1 MNFNL
6 FNSIPLLKPRKNA
19 FKLSHNVKL
28 TCEMGQLVPV
38 FVQDVLPSDRFKLSV
53 SNIVRF
59 APLLAPIMSEVDVF
73 FHFFFVPNRIIW
85 SEWETFMTGSKNGR
99 KLDEDQVPVPPRI
112 VFDGN
117 ILNSALKNGQNWA
130 NDGHAPLTHGSL
142 ADYLGFQTF
151 KSGITFNNGL
161 YPLDELP
168 FRAYYKIWSDWY
180 RDENL
185 IDDVLPDYID
195 NSGDRLITNSNL
207 TDVEN
212 LMQLRRRC
220 WKKDYFTS
228 ALPFAQKGDDVLIPG
243 SGVSAGDIFD
253 SNRSVLFEGTA
264 VPHRSSSTTLTSID
278 DRDVHFSSPASSSA
292 GKLKY
297 PSVSSGS
304 TILGGGDISLITNT
318 RISGSS
324 LNRLLSDSASAS
336 EGTIRELR
344 RAFAAQKFFE
354 RRAVGGTRYIEQNY
368 AFFGVRSSDGR
379 LQRSEYLGGSK
390 NPVVI
395 SQVLQTSEG
404 TASSPLG
411 TPAGN
416 AVSAGGKYIF
426 DRSFEEYGWIIGL
439 MSIMPKPDYIQGI
452 PKMFLRRDIYDYYWP
467 QFAKIGE
474 QPIENQELYFSP
486 TSKNNDGTFGYTP
499 RYAEYRFR
507 NNRVCGDFKDTLK
520 FWTLARDF
528 DSPQALNHSFVECN
542 PSDRIFAVSDAASAD
557 YNHLWCEIGLNVK
570 SLRPLPKYG
579 ESM

>member
-73 FHFFFVPNRIIW
+73 FHFFFVPNRIVW

-99 KLDEDQVPVPPRI
+99 KLADDQVPVPPRV

-151 KSGITFNNGL
+151 KSGTTFTNGS

-243 SGVSAGDIFD
+243 GISVDPSSNLFISGTGGLS
-253 SNRSVLFEGTA
+253 L
-264 VPHRSSSTTLTSID
+264 
-278 DRDVHFSSPASSSA
+278 
-292 GKLKY
+292 
-297 PSVSSGS
+297 SSGS
-304 TILGGGDISLITNT
+304 VPSNQYLNVTARFNDPKSGDLYVDNGNGKVGTTYQALSVLTGSQFNEFAN
-318 RISGSS
+318 SG
-324 LNRLLSDSASAS
+324 AS

-379 LQRSEYLGGSK
+379 LQRSEYLGGSR

-404 TASSPLG
+404 TSSSPLG

-486 TSKNNDGTFGYTP
+486 TSNNNDGTFGYTP

-528 DSPQALNHSFVECN
+528 DAPQALNHSFVECN

>member
-28 TCEMGQLVPV
+28 TCEMGQLVPF
-38 FVQDVLPSDRFKLSV
+38 FVQDVLPSDRFKISV

-59 APLLAPIMSEVDVF
+59 APLLAPIMSEVDVY

-99 KLDEDQVPVPPRI
+99 KLADDQVPVPPRI
-112 VFDGN
+112 VFDGG
-117 ILNSALKNGQNWA
+117 ILNSALTNGQNWA

-151 KSGITFNNGL
+151 KSGTTFKNGS

-185 IDDVLPDYID
+185 IEDVLPDYID

-243 SGVSAGDIFD
+243 GISVDPD
-253 SNRSVLFEGTA
+253 SQLFLQGTGGLHLA
-264 VPHRSSSTTLTSID
+264 
-278 DRDVHFSSPASSSA
+278 
-292 GKLKY
+292 
-297 PSVSSGS
+297 SGS
-304 TILGGGDISLITNT
+304 VPTNQYLDVFARFNDPKSGDLYVDNGNGKISTSYQSLSLL
-318 RISGSS
+318 SGSQFNEFANS
-324 LNRLLSDSASAS
+324 GAS

-368 AFFGVRSSDGR
+368 AFFGVKSSDGR

-426 DRSFEEYGWIIGL
+426 NRSFEEYGWIIGL

-467 QFAKIGE
+467 QFAKVGE

-486 TSKNNDGTFGYTP
+486 TSNNNDGTFGYTP

-528 DSPQALNHSFVECN
+528 DAPQALNHSFVECN
-542 PSDRIFAVSDAASAD
+542 PSDRIFAVSDAASAN

>member
-28 TCEMGQLVPV
+28 TCEMGQLVPI

-99 KLDEDQVPVPPRI
+99 KLAEDQVPVPPRI
-112 VFDGN
+112 VFDGS

-195 NSGDRLITNSNL
+195 NSGDRLITNANL

-243 SGVSAGDIFD
+243 SSSDISFK
-253 SNRSVLFEGTA
+253 SGMLPTA
-264 VPHRSSSTTLTSID
+264 QYSTSQGA
-278 DRDVHFSSPASSSA
+278 F
-292 GKLKY
+292 
-297 PSVSSGS
+297 SGS
-304 TILGGGDISLITNT
+304 TVPVDASPVSIKKMPRSSNSGNLVV
-318 RISGSS
+318 GSS
-324 LNRLLSDSASAS
+324 EDSLFPNTNIFNIDPKSLNEYLVGGHAS

-486 TSKNNDGTFGYTP
+486 TSNNNEGTFGYTP

-528 DSPQALNHSFVECN
+528 DAPQALNHSFVECN
-542 PSDRIFAVSDAASAD
+542 PSDRIFAVSDSASAD

>member
-53 SNIVRF
+53 SSIVRF

-112 VFDGN
+112 VFDGS

-151 KSGITFNNGL
+151 KSGTTFNTGH

-195 NSGDRLITNSNL
+195 NSGDRLITNANL

-243 SGVSAGDIFD
+243 SASDISFK
-253 SNRSVLFEGTA
+253 SGMLPTA
-264 VPHRSSSTTLTSID
+264 QYSTSQGA
-278 DRDVHFSSPASSSA
+278 F
-292 GKLKY
+292 
-297 PSVSSGS
+297 SGS
-304 TILGGGDISLITNT
+304 TVPVDASPVSIKKMPRSSNSGNLVVGSGEDSLYPNTN
-318 RISGSS
+318 IFNIDPKS
-324 LNRLLSDSASAS
+324 LNEYLVGGHAS

-390 NPVVI
+390 SPVVI

-426 DRSFEEYGWIIGL
+426 NRSFEEYGWIIGL

-486 TSKNNDGTFGYTP
+486 TSNNNDGTFGYTP

-507 NNRVCGDFKDTLK
+507 NNRVCGDFRDTLK

-542 PSDRIFAVSDAASAD
+542 PSDRIFAVSDSASAD

>member
-28 TCEMGQLVPV
+28 TCEMGQLVPIY
-38 FVQDVLPSDRFKLSV
+38 VQDVLPSDRFKLSV

-99 KLDEDQVPVPPRI
+99 KLTDDQVPVPPRV
-112 VFDGN
+112 VFEGN
-117 ILNSALKNGQNWA
+117 ILNAALKNGQNWA

-151 KSGITFNNGL
+151 KSGTTFTNGS

-195 NSGDRLITNSNL
+195 NSGDRLITNGNL
-207 TDVEN
+207 TDIEN

-243 SGVSAGDIFD
+243 GISVDPSSNLFISGTGGLS
-253 SNRSVLFEGTA
+253 L
-264 VPHRSSSTTLTSID
+264 
-278 DRDVHFSSPASSSA
+278 
-292 GKLKY
+292 
-297 PSVSSGS
+297 SSGS
-304 TILGGGDISLITNT
+304 VPPNQYLDVTARFNDRKSGDLYVDNGNGKVGATYQSLSLLTGSQFNEFAN
-318 RISGSS
+318 SG
-324 LNRLLSDSASAS
+324 AS

-344 RAFAAQKFFE
+344 RAFAAQRFFE
-354 RRAVGGTRYIEQNY
+354 RKAVGGTRYIEQNY
-368 AFFGVRSSDGR
+368 AFFGVKSSDGR
-379 LQRSEYLGGSK
+379 LQRSEYLGGSR

-486 TSKNNDGTFGYTP
+486 TSNNNDGTFGYTP

-542 PSDRIFAVSDAASAD
+542 PSDRIFAVSDSASSD
-557 YNHLWCEIGLNVK
+557 YNHLWCEVGLNVK
-570 SLRPLPKYG
+570 SLRPISKYG

>member
-53 SNIVRF
+53 SSIVRF

-112 VFDGN
+112 VFDGS

-151 KSGITFNNGL
+151 KSGTTFNTGH

-195 NSGDRLITNSNL
+195 NSGDRLITNANL

-243 SGVSAGDIFD
+243 SSSDISFK
-253 SNRSVLFEGTA
+253 SGMLPTA
-264 VPHRSSSTTLTSID
+264 QYSTSQGA
-278 DRDVHFSSPASSSA
+278 F
-292 GKLKY
+292 
-297 PSVSSGS
+297 SGS
-304 TILGGGDISLITNT
+304 TVPVDASPVSIKKMPRSSNSGNLVVGSGEDSLYPNTN
-318 RISGSS
+318 IFNIDPKS
-324 LNRLLSDSASAS
+324 LNEYLVGGHAS

-390 NPVVI
+390 SPVVI

-426 DRSFEEYGWIIGL
+426 NRSFEEYGWIIGL

-486 TSKNNDGTFGYTP
+486 TSNNNDGTFGYTP

-507 NNRVCGDFKDTLK
+507 NNRVCGDFRDTLK

-542 PSDRIFAVSDAASAD
+542 PSDRIFAVSDSASAD

>member
-28 TCEMGQLVPV
+28 TCEMGQLVPI

-99 KLDEDQVPVPPRI
+99 KLDEGQIPVPPRI
-112 VFDGN
+112 VFDGS

-185 IDDVLPDYID
+185 IDDVLPDYIG
-195 NSGDRLITNSNL
+195 NSGDRLITNANL

-243 SGVSAGDIFD
+243 S
-253 SNRSVLFEGTA
+253 
-264 VPHRSSSTTLTSID
+264 SS
-278 DRDVHFSSPASSSA
+278 
-292 GKLKY
+292 
-297 PSVSSGS
+297 
-304 TILGGGDISLITNT
+304 DISFKSGMLPTAQYST
-318 RISGSS
+318 AQGAFSGSS
-324 LNRLLSDSASAS
+324 VPVDASPVSIKKMPRSSNSGNLVVGSGEDSLFPNTNIFNIDPKSLNDYLVGGHAS

-486 TSKNNDGTFGYTP
+486 TSNNNDGTFGYTP

-542 PSDRIFAVSDAASAD
+542 PSDRIFAVSDSASAD

>member
-28 TCEMGQLVPV
+28 TCEMGQLVPF
-38 FVQDVLPSDRFKLSV
+38 FVQDVLPSDRFKISV

-59 APLLAPIMSEVDVF
+59 APLLAPIMSEVDVY

-99 KLDEDQVPVPPRI
+99 KLADDQVPVPPRI
-112 VFDGN
+112 VFDGG
-117 ILNSALKNGQNWA
+117 ILNSALTNGQNWA

-151 KSGITFNNGL
+151 KSGTTFKNGS

-185 IDDVLPDYID
+185 IEDVLPDYID

-243 SGVSAGDIFD
+243 GISVDPD
-253 SNRSVLFEGTA
+253 SQLFLQGTGGL
-264 VPHRSSSTTLTSID
+264 HL
-278 DRDVHFSSPASSSA
+278 
-292 GKLKY
+292 
-297 PSVSSGS
+297 SSGS
-304 TILGGGDISLITNT
+304 VPTNQYLDVFARFNDPKSGDLYVDNGNGKISTTYQSLSLL
-318 RISGSS
+318 SGSQFNEFANS
-324 LNRLLSDSASAS
+324 GAS

-368 AFFGVRSSDGR
+368 AFFGVKSSDGR

-426 DRSFEEYGWIIGL
+426 NRSFEEYGWIIGL

-467 QFAKIGE
+467 QFAKVGE

-486 TSKNNDGTFGYTP
+486 TSNNNDGTFGYTP

-528 DSPQALNHSFVECN
+528 DAPQALNHSFVECN
-542 PSDRIFAVSDAASAD
+542 PSDRIFAVSDAASAN

>member
-99 KLDEDQVPVPPRI
+99 KLADDQVPVPPRI
-112 VFDGN
+112 VFDGS
-117 ILNSALKNGQNWA
+117 ILNTALKNGQNWA

-195 NSGDRLITNSNL
+195 NSGDRLITNANL

-243 SGVSAGDIFD
+243 SSSDISFKSGQLPTAQYSTQYGAFYGSNIPESATPASIKQM
-253 SNRSVLFEGTA
+253 A
-264 VPHRSSSTTLTSID
+264 RSSNSCNLHFGPNDEPLRPNTNIFNID
-278 DRDVHFSSPASSSA
+278 P
-292 GKLKY
+292 K
-297 PSVSSGS
+297 
-304 TILGGGDISLITNT
+304 
-318 RISGSS
+318 S
-324 LNRLLSDSASAS
+324 LNEYIQGGQAT

-486 TSKNNDGTFGYTP
+486 TSNNNDGTFGYTP

>member
-28 TCEMGQLVPV
+28 TCEMGHLVPV

-99 KLDEDQVPVPPRI
+99 KLNDDQVPVPPRI

-151 KSGITFNNGL
+151 KSGVTFSNGH

-195 NSGDRLITNSNL
+195 NSGDRLITNGNL

-243 SGVSAGDIFD
+243 SSSDISFRSGQLPTAQYSTQYGAFYGSDIPVDASPVSIKQM
-253 SNRSVLFEGTA
+253 
-264 VPHRSSSTTLTSID
+264 PRSSN
-278 DRDVHFSSPASSSA
+278 
-292 GKLKY
+292 
-297 PSVSSGS
+297 SGN
-304 TILGGGDISLITNT
+304 LVV
-318 RISGSS
+318 GSS
-324 LNRLLSDSASAS
+324 EESLKPNTNIFNIDPKSLNDYLIGGQAS

-486 TSKNNDGTFGYTP
+486 TSNNNDGTFGYTP
-499 RYAEYRFR
+499 RYSEYRFR

>member
-112 VFDGN
+112 VFDGS
-117 ILNSALKNGQNWA
+117 ILNTALKNGQNWA

-151 KSGITFNNGL
+151 KSGITFTGGN

-228 ALPFAQKGDDVLIPG
+228 ALPFAQKGDDVIIPG
-243 SGVSAGDIFD
+243 SSSSVSFKSGRLPTAQYSTTYGAF
-253 SNRSVLFEGTA
+253 SGESVPVSSSPVSIKQMA
-264 VPHRSSSTTLTSID
+264 RSSNSGNLNVGPTENMLFPNTNIFNID
-278 DRDVHFSSPASSSA
+278 PKNLNDFLV
-292 GKLKY
+292 
-297 PSVSSGS
+297 
-304 TILGGGDISLITNT
+304 GGQ
-318 RISGSS
+318 
-324 LNRLLSDSASAS
+324 AS

-528 DSPQALNHSFVECN
+528 DAPQALNHSFVECN
-542 PSDRIFAVSDAASAD
+542 PSDRIFAVSDSASAD

>member
-1 MNFNL
+1 ML
-6 FNSIPLLKPRKNA
+6 
-19 FKLSHNVKL
+19 
-28 TCEMGQLVPV
+28 E
-38 FVQDVLPSDRFKLSV
+38 
-53 SNIVRF
+53 
-59 APLLAPIMSEVDVF
+59 
-73 FHFFFVPNRIIW
+73 
-85 SEWETFMTGSKNGR
+85 
-99 KLDEDQVPVPPRI
+99 
-112 VFDGN
+112 
-117 ILNSALKNGQNWA
+117 
-130 NDGHAPLTHGSL
+130 
-142 ADYLGFQTF
+142 
-151 KSGITFNNGL
+151 
-161 YPLDELP
+161 
-168 FRAYYKIWSDWY
+168 
-180 RDENL
+180 
-185 IDDVLPDYID
+185 
-195 NSGDRLITNSNL
+195 
-207 TDVEN
+207 
-212 LMQLRRRC
+212 
-220 WKKDYFTS
+220 KDYFTS

-243 SGVSAGDIFD
+243 SSSDVSFRSGFLPTAQYSTTHGAFSGD
-253 SNRSVLFEGTA
+253 SVPVNSSPVSIKQMA
-264 VPHRSSSTTLTSID
+264 RSSNSGNLNVGPTENMLFANSQVFNID
-278 DRDVHFSSPASSSA
+278 P
-292 GKLKY
+292 K
-297 PSVSSGS
+297 
-304 TILGGGDISLITNT
+304 
-318 RISGSS
+318 S
-324 LNRLLSDSASAS
+324 LNDFLVGGQAS

-404 TASSPLG
+404 TSSSPLG

-416 AVSAGGKYIF
+416 AVSAGGKFIF
-426 DRSFEEYGWIIGL
+426 DKSFEEYGWIIGL
-439 MSIMPKPDYIQGI
+439 MSVMPKPDYIQGI

-507 NNRVCGDFKDTLK
+507 NNRVCGDFKDSLK

-542 PSDRIFAVSDAASAD
+542 PSDRIFAVSDSASAD